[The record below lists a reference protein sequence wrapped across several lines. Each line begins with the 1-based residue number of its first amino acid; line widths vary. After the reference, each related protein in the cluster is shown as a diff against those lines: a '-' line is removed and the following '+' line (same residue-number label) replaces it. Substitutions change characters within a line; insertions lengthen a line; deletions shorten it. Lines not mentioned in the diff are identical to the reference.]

1 MGDLQQTQ
9 CIDFIMTSC
18 PSASAGACA
27 ECAQQR
33 QSPEAAAGAKPAVHA
48 SLESFQNPRIAQ
60 VSACFFFCCF
70 LRCLR
75 KDLPSAHCLQHVKPF
90 KDKALACSSQTS
102 RLCGQTMLRMCWQT
116 TRTNHAEVLLAN
128 HTDKPCCGFA
138 GKPCGQTM
146 QRMC

>member
-60 VSACFFFCCF
+60 
-70 LRCLR
+70 
-75 KDLPSAHCLQHVKPF
+75 
-90 KDKALACSSQTS
+90 DKALACSSQTS

-116 TRTNHAEVLLAN
+116 TRTNHAEVVVLVQVLAHEINSGYKYSVVPVESFNGVKGTLSTACCVMGGHPSYPLLVA
-128 HTDKPCCGFA
+128 
-138 GKPCGQTM
+138 
-146 QRMC
+146 